1 MRRAKLTVSGAGI
14 RMNYPRLA
22 TDLINSVISNAPHS
36 KFFFNT
42 TPKDTFESAKRLFPD
57 I

>member
-1 MRRAKLTVSGAGI
+1 
-14 RMNYPRLA
+14 MNYPRLA